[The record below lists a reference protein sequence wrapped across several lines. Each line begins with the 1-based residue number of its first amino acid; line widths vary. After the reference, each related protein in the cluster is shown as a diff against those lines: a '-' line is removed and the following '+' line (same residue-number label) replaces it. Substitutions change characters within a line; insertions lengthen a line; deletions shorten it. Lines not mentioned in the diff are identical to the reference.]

1 MFYPNKAVYSIL
13 TTAQGALPNRGHG
26 RKNARVRK
34 QSKIYETTSSS
45 KDTELQMPALGPYK
59 TGLVYS
65 QSLRWE
71 GLMGVIPLPA
81 ELLAQVDLGGGSLS
95 SITYTLRIPPG
106 SS

>member
-13 TTAQGALPNRGHG
+13 TTTQGALPNRGHG

-59 TGLVYS
+59 VVPVTLTYGLGRDS
-65 QSLRWE
+65 
-71 GLMGVIPLPA
+71 
-81 ELLAQVDLGGGSLS
+81 GSLN
-95 SITYTLRIPPG
+95 PFC
-106 SS
+106 